1 VEADA
6 VAIPVKRPQLV
17 TACVA
22 IPAGLLAGCGML
34 AFGGRPW
41 VALLVAAAAGAGT
54 HRLLKGLLVAPAQES
69 DDKPLRFDIDLDE
82 ADRLRDRSLRG
93 VPPRGF

>member
-1 VEADA
+1 
-6 VAIPVKRPQLV
+6 
-17 TACVA
+17 
-22 IPAGLLAGCGML
+22 
-34 AFGGRPW
+34 
-41 VALLVAAAAGAGT
+41 
-54 HRLLKGLLVAPAQES
+54 LLKGLLVAPAQES